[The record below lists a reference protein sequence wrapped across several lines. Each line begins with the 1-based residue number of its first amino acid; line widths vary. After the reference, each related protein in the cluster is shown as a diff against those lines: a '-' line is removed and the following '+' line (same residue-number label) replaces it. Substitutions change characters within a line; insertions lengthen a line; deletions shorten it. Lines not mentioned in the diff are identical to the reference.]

1 MKTITKLMVNEYNMK
16 KLGFD
21 FAGYEIKR
29 TKDLSFHHLIVPKR
43 NCKELGL
50 GEGYYKWNGSI
61 LVQDTSHDYIHLIEN
76 IDMDMFLAITSQ
88 MIDMNIKGKLDVEN
102 IRRIHDIMSCFE
114 KEHCSD
120 RNKNGKLLIKDK
132 YLHRIKF

>member
-1 MKTITKLMVNEYNMK
+1 MVNEYNIR

-29 TKDLSFHHLIVPKR
+29 MKDLSFHHLIVPKR

-76 IDMDMFLAITSQ
+76 IDMDMFLAITSE
-88 MIDMNIKGKLDVEN
+88 MIDMNVKGKLDVDN
-102 IRRIHDIMSCFE
+102 MRRIHDIMSYFE